1 HPNQGLL
8 RVYDI
13 DRFCLI
19 RFQLCTRLYKK
30 MHYLQLPPTSSPVSR
45 TTETLGLQG
54 FPIFLCA
61 EKLILHSGRC
71 PETEKSSVEFTPK
84 SKKSELAFNK
94 LTAFIVEVKGS

>member
-1 HPNQGLL
+1 
-8 RVYDI
+8 
-13 DRFCLI
+13 
-19 RFQLCTRLYKK
+19 

-54 FPIFLCA
+54 FPIFLYA
-61 EKLILHSGRC
+61 ESSSFILEDVRKQK
-71 PETEKSSVEFTPK
+71 KSSVEFTPK